1 MSDSIASVYS
11 EARSEYTKQLCT
23 YLVPAYFKFFLGQLD
38 RAREMSTGEPRKFLW
53 HFQSL
58 LNEVPDWNMDKVN
71 NEIAKIQA
79 ASGCDYLED
88 LLTAVFIAHTKV
100 LTAIRINSKQKKV
113 QITVPKVEH
122 FLFKALCES
131 AKLLWGSTFL
141 FRENA
146 TSVERQQNYRTI
158 EGLLAEGIT
167 QAVRAMVPVKS
178 ILKDFMS
185 IGGGD
190 AEDEEG
196 DADDDG
202 EDDEEKLPE
211 TPATAPVATPAATAS
226 VTPATASVT
235 PATAPANAN
244 TVIEP
249 PAEVPEAPAD
259 VPVSNNV
266 QTVLDA
272 LAELLPSVL
281 APVAEPTPA
290 TPVTPAT
297 HVATIG
303 TGTAV
308 PTIIVDTR
316 GPSVGFTDFDAIL
329 DSDDPEG
336 SNIIYEPKEG
346 KGEEGSDD
354 DEGLLEI
361 LDEEGRPLE
370 AGDMEDLDAP
380 APPSRDDA
388 VLQFIP
394 GEVEEL

>member
-23 YLVPAYFKFFLGQLD
+23 FLVPAYFKFFLGQLD
-38 RAREMSTGEPRKFLW
+38 RAREMSTSEPRKFLW

-58 LNEVPDWNMDKVN
+58 LNEIPDWNMEKVST
-71 NEIAKIQA
+71 EIGKLQT

-100 LTAIRINSKQKKV
+100 LTAIRVNSKQKKV

-158 EGLLAEGIT
+158 EGLIAEGVT

-185 IGGGD
+185 VGGDDEEGGAGGAGADAD
-190 AEDEEG
+190 AEDDD
-196 DADDDG
+196 DADADADA
-202 EDDEEKLPE
+202 EEKDAEE
-211 TPATAPVATPAATAS
+211 TPVKKVVEERTESKPVEPPVEAAPAE
-226 VTPATASVT
+226 
-235 PATAPANAN
+235 APANP
-244 TVIEP
+244 VIEP
-249 PAEVPEAPAD
+249 SALTSTISEGAH
-259 VPVSNNV
+259 
-266 QTVLDA
+266 TVLNA
-272 LAELLPSVL
+272 LAEL
-281 APVAEPTPA
+281 APAADAPA
-290 TPVTPAT
+290 S
-297 HVATIG
+297 
-303 TGTAV
+303 AV
-308 PTIIVDTR
+308 PPTIVVDTR

-329 DSDDPEG
+329 DTDDPEG
-336 SNIIYEPKEG
+336 SNIVYEPKEG
-346 KGEEGSDD
+346 KGEEDD

-361 LDEEGRPLE
+361 LDEEGAPLE
-370 AGDMEDLDAP
+370 AEDFEDLDAP
-380 APPSRDDA
+380 AKPQKPVEDDSF
-388 VLQFIP
+388 LQFGD

>member
-23 YLVPAYFKFFLGQLD
+23 FLVPAYFKFFLGQLD
-38 RAREMSTGEPRKFLW
+38 RAREMSTSEPRKFLW

-58 LNEVPDWNMDKVN
+58 LNEIPDWNMEKVSS
-71 NEIAKIQA
+71 EIGKIQM

-100 LTAIRINSKQKKV
+100 LTAIRVNSKQKKV

-158 EGLLAEGIT
+158 EGLIAEGVT

-185 IGGGD
+185 IGGD
-190 AEDEEG
+190 DEEG
-196 DADDDG
+196 AGEGEGGDGDDG
-202 EDDEEKLPE
+202 EDEEEEK
-211 TPATAPVATPAATAS
+211 PAAKEETKEESKKA
-226 VTPATASVT
+226 VEAVEAVKE
-235 PATAPANAN
+235 APPPPAN
-244 TVIEP
+244 TVVEP
-249 PAEVPEAPAD
+249 AAPSVTENA
-259 VPVSNNV
+259 
-266 QTVLDA
+266 QTVLNA
-272 LAELLPSVL
+272 LAELVAAPTPTST
-281 APVAEPTPA
+281 PVAEAPA
-290 TPVTPAT
+290 PAS
-297 HVATIG
+297 A
-303 TGTAV
+303 AV
-308 PTIIVDTR
+308 PTIVVDTR

-336 SNIIYEPKEG
+336 SNIVYEPKEG
-346 KGEEGSDD
+346 KGEED
-354 DEGLLEI
+354 DEEGGLLEI
-361 LDEEGRPLE
+361 LDDEGTPLE
-370 AGDMEDLDAP
+370 ADDVEDLDAP
-380 APPSRDDA
+380 AKPPKANSNGADDSL
-388 VLQFIP
+388 LQFGD

>member
-23 YLVPAYFKFFLGQLD
+23 FLVPAYFKFFLGHLD
-38 RAREMSTGEPRKFLW
+38 RAREMSTSEPRKFLW

-58 LNEVPDWNMDKVN
+58 LNEIPDWNMEKVHG
-71 NEIAKIQA
+71 EIAKIQV

-100 LTAIRINSKQKKV
+100 LTAIRVNSKQKKV

-158 EGLLAEGIT
+158 EGLIAEGIT
-167 QAVRAMVPVKS
+167 QAVRVMVPVKS

-185 IGGGD
+185 IGGD
-190 AEDEEG
+190 DEEG
-196 DADDDG
+196 DGAGSGAGAGAGADADADADTDDDT
-202 EDDEEKLPE
+202 EDDAEEKPMKKAVAEKPE
-211 TPATAPVATPAATAS
+211 TKVEAPS
-226 VTPATASVT
+226 S
-235 PATAPANAN
+235 ANP
-244 TVIEP
+244 VIEP
-249 PAEVPEAPAD
+249 TSSVANTAPTVTDRAQAVLSALADLVPTVSESASASAPVPVPVPVPVPAPA
-259 VPVSNNV
+259 S
-266 QTVLDA
+266 A
-272 LAELLPSVL
+272 S
-281 APVAEPTPA
+281 
-290 TPVTPAT
+290 
-297 HVATIG
+297 
-303 TGTAV
+303 V
-308 PTIIVDTR
+308 PTIVVDTR

-336 SNIIYEPKEG
+336 SNIVYEPKEG
-346 KGEEGSDD
+346 KGEEDD
-354 DEGLLEI
+354 EEGLLEI
-361 LDEEGRPLE
+361 LDDEGAPLE
-370 AGDMEDLDAP
+370 AQDFEDLDAP
-380 APPSRDDA
+380 AKPQKGGDDSL
-388 VLQFIP
+388 LQFGD